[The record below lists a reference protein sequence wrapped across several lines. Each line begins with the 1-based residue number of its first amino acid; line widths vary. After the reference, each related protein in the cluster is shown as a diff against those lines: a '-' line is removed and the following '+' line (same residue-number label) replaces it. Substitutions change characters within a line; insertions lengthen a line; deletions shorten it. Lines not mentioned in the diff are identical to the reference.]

1 MGEVYRARDTRLGRE
16 VAVKLLPSVLADDPD
31 RRARL
36 ERESRLLAALNHPH
50 IAAIHSVEEIDG
62 RLALI
67 LELVARR
74 SPITLRRDLFR
85 VARRCGSPV
94 NSPRPSRRLTAK
106 ALSIAT

>member
-1 MGEVYRARDTRLGRE
+1 MRAIRASD
-16 VAVKLLPSVLADDPD
+16 AMSPSSCCRRCSLAIPD

-67 LELVARR
+67 LELVEGPTLADRLATG
-74 SPITLRRDLFR
+74 PI
-85 VARRCGSPV
+85 
-94 NSPRPSRRLTAK
+94 PSGE
-106 ALSIAT
+106 ALQIAASTR